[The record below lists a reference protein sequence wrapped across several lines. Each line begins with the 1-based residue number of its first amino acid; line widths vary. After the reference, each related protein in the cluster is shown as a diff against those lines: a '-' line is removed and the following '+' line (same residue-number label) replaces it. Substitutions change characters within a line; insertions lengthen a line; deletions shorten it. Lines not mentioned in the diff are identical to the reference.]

1 MGDYDLIQEFDVRE
15 YEGITADADNEFITR
30 IIERVTDRFERY
42 CDRQFVDRTYNY
54 STDPDNAK
62 LDGLNNPMNRHLLAL
77 PQYPI
82 ISVTTVRINEVA
94 YDESTSIYNSGW
106 FIYNAKAGILGL
118 RGYEWLQG
126 ARNIELVYTAGY
138 ATIPEDLQEA
148 CIKQVLWNYKQ
159 GKGAH
164 LLGVSG
170 KSLADG
176 NVSLFM
182 TNALLPEVKEVLN
195 RYRRVPV

>member
-1 MGDYDLIQEFDVRE
+1 MGDYDLIQELDVRE
-15 YEGITADADNEFITR
+15 YEGITSHGDNELLTR
-30 IIERVTDRFERY
+30 IIERVTSRFERF
-42 CDRQFVDRTYNY
+42 CDRQFADRAY
-54 STDPDNAK
+54 SYLTDPDNAK
-62 LDGLNNPMNRHLLAL
+62 LDGLNNPNQRQIIAL
-77 PQYPI
+77 RQYPI

-94 YDESTSIYNSGW
+94 YTESTSIYNSGW
-106 FIYNAKAGILGL
+106 FIYSKEAGLLGL

-126 ARNIELVYTAGY
+126 AQNIELVYTAGY

-148 CIKQVLWNYKQ
+148 CIKQVLWHYKQ

-176 NVSLFM
+176 SVNLYA
-182 TNALLPEVKEVLN
+182 TNALLPEVKEVLM
-195 RYRRVPV
+195 RYKRWPA